1 MSEDKRKRGLGRGLS
16 ALLGETP
23 LDVAAPADARGTVQ
37 VPVTHMES
45 GRYQPRMEFD
55 QEALQDLADS
65 IRAKGILQ
73 PILVRPMPD
82 NPERYEIIAGERRW
96 RAAQLAQVHS
106 VPVLVRDFSDREAA
120 EVALIENLQRRDLS
134 PLEEAEGYRRLMNDF
149 ARSQED
155 LASALGKSR
164 SHVANMI
171 RLLSLPEPVKGY
183 LRDGRLTAGHARA
196 LLNAED
202 PDYLAQQVVNK
213 GLNVRQTEKLA
224 ADKGGVKTRKPKQVK
239 EKDSDTLALERDL
252 ARVLGLR
259 VEVEFEG
266 RGGHL
271 LIHYDTLDQLDDI
284 LYRLNNPSERHR
296 ARAAAAA
303 AAAEDAGEDAD
314 DVGSPNLDDDLDA
327 ENSTFAA
334 SFGRMPVSNDPAPG
348 QAMDSLE
355 ESVDS
360 WAAELAGETKAEQDE
375 LLENPYADEDGE
387 FELDPEDEDED
398 DDSAPLLDDEAAA
411 LLGASAD
418 AEDETL
424 TSETEVELNALLE
437 TSEDDGDEQEEDAVV
452 EGDAAE
458 ALLDASADAWGD
470 VLTSETESELQALL
484 APSDEDETEASA
496 DDDAVEALL
505 DASADAWGD
514 VLTSESESELQAL
527 LAPLDEDEDE
537 DEDST
542 VVRGTILTPED
553 AEAELKQLRET
564 PNNDSDQEDEDS
576 AEALLDASADVWGE
590 VLNDETSAERDA
602 LIASDD
608 DETDDDDLLDS
619 DKETA

>member
-224 ADKGGVKTRKPKQVK
+224 ADKGGVKTRKPKQAK

-296 ARAAAAA
+296 VRAAAAA
-303 AAAEDAGEDAD
+303 AAATEDTDEDAD
-314 DVGSPNLDDDLDA
+314 DTSSPNLDDDLDA

-334 SFGRMPVSNDPAPG
+334 SFGRMPIGNDPAPA
-348 QAMDSLE
+348 QAMDALE

-398 DDSAPLLDDEAAA
+398 EDDDSAPLLDDEAAA

-424 TSETEVELNALLE
+424 TSETEVELHALLE
-437 TSEDDGDEQEEDAVV
+437 TSEDDADDQDEDAVV
-452 EGDAAE
+452 EDGDAAE

-484 APSDEDETEASA
+484 AP
-496 DDDAVEALL
+496 L
-505 DASADAWGD
+505 
-514 VLTSESESELQAL
+514 
-527 LAPLDEDEDE
+527 DEDE

-542 VVRGTILTPED
+542 AVSGTVLTPED
-553 AEAELKQLRET
+553 TEAELKQLRET
-564 PNNDSDQEDEDS
+564 ANDDSDEEDEDND
-576 AEALLDASADVWGE
+576 EALLDASADVWGE
-590 VLNDETSAERDA
+590 VLNDETNAERDA
-602 LIASDD
+602 LTASDD